1 MRSVCLKLDSLIE
14 ELQNLRRLN
23 EENHVKLSKDL
34 DSKSQVVAQL
44 SEEVTAVAPNKQV
57 ALFKAPLGPTHKS
70 ESFVD
75 NRWRGSGGPKRKPS
89 KTRTRWSSSVN
100 TRSQTWWRWWKS
112 TRSARR
118 SYAGVVH
125 LNNVVAT
132 SVVVLLS
139 SRTSMIGSS
148 KGRTRSSARTRR
160 VLHTCSRWYGADRP
174 AQVLANGSVIN
185 CCT

>member
-1 MRSVCLKLDSLIE
+1 MSNSPKIWTPSLKSLRSSAKRSPPSLETNRSHFLKLL
-14 ELQNLRRLN
+14 
-23 EENHVKLSKDL
+23 
-34 DSKSQVVAQL
+34 
-44 SEEVTAVAPNKQV
+44 
-57 ALFKAPLGPTHKS
+57 LGPTHKS

-75 NRWRGSGGPKRKPS
+75 NRWSGSGGPKRKPS

-118 SYAGVVH
+118 SYADVVH

-132 SVVVLLS
+132 SVVVFLS

-148 KGRTRSSARTRR
+148 KVRKRSSARTRR
-160 VLHTCSRWYGADRP
+160 ERRRLLHTCSRWYGADRP